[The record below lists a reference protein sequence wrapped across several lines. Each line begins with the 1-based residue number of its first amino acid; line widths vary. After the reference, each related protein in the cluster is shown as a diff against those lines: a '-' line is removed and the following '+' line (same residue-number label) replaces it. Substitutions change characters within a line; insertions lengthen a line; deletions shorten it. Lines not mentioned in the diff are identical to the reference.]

1 MPKSHGSTSMRFGRV
16 DTTCITTTPLD
27 FKVIIRMGE
36 RFGVTLNMA
45 TDELLV

>member
-1 MPKSHGSTSMRFGRV
+1 MP
-16 DTTCITTTPLD
+16 ITWQQLDAFWACGHNLYNYDLLD